1 MPTLSRILIYPIKS
15 LDGVSV
21 QSATITSGGALA
33 HDREYA
39 LFDSDGNIVNA
50 KRTAKIHFI
59 RAKFDEDF
67 KSVSLAFR
75 DEEARFELGDSK
87 MEEWFSDYFGFS
99 IAVRRNRETGF
110 PDDLNASG
118 PTLVSEATLQKV
130 ATWFENI
137 SIEEMRQRF
146 RANLELSECEPFWE
160 DRLCDEPPRIVP
172 FQIGEVQIE
181 GVNPCSR
188 CVVPT
193 RNPITAEVTPKF
205 QRHFAEQ
212 RQASLPTWAIPEAFA
227 HFYKLSVNTRIAKHQ
242 AGKSIHI
249 GDEIQC

>member
-1 MPTLSRILIYPIKS
+1 ML
-15 LDGVSV
+15 
-21 QSATITSGGALA
+21 TSGGALA

-50 KRTAKIHFI
+50 KRTAKIHLI
-59 RAKFDEDF
+59 RAKFDEAL
-67 KSVSLAFR
+67 KSVTLSFQN
-75 DEEARFELGDSK
+75 EEARFELGDSK
-87 MEEWFSDYFGFS
+87 MEEWFSDYFGFP
-99 IAVRRNRETGF
+99 ITIRRNRETGF
-110 PDDLNASG
+110 PDDMNASG
-118 PTLVSEATLQKV
+118 PTLVSEASLREV

-160 DRLCDEPPRIVP
+160 DKLCDEPPHTVR
-172 FQIGEVQIE
+172 FQIGDVEIE

-193 RNPITAEVTPKF
+193 RNPITAEATPKF
-205 QRHFAEQ
+205 QKHFAEQ
-212 RQASLPTWAIPEAFA
+212 RQATLPTWAMPEAFT
-227 HFYKLSVNTRIAKHQ
+227 HFYKLSVNTRIARHQ